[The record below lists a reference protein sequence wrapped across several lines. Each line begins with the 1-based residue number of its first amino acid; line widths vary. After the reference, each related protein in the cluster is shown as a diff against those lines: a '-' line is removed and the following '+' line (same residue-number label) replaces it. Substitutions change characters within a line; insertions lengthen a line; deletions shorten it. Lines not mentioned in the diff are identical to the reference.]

1 MDFKQRL
8 HKATERG
15 QRTRDTK
22 AREEAVK
29 ALSEEECKRLHSKFR
44 LAVTEHIE
52 HCFGQL
58 ADEILGFHF
67 EPVVGSH
74 GWGAAVSR
82 DDVGRGTGG
91 KRDNFYSRLEF
102 VVSPFG
108 KYHVLELVAKGT
120 IRNKEVLNRNH
131 YELLGDADV
140 DSFTE
145 RIDLWVL
152 EYVELYAAVD

>member
-22 AREEAVK
+22 ALKEAAK

-44 LAVTEHIE
+44 LSVTDHIE
-52 HCFGQL
+52 HCLSEL

-67 EPVVGSH
+67 ELVVDER
-74 GWGAAVSR
+74 GWGATVSR
-82 DDVGRGTGG
+82 DDIGRGADG

-108 KYHVLELVAKGT
+108 KYNVLELVAKGT
-120 IRNKEVLNRNH
+120 IRNKEVLNRNY
-131 YELLGDADV
+131 YELLDDVDV

-152 EYVELYAAVD
+152 EYVEMYAAGD